1 MRWSAS
7 IKQTCCCHHGVL
19 GINLEFKG
27 NNKEYLLYFVWYII
41 SHNALH
47 GKLFGLGE
55 RENKRRA
62 RYVITVLKYEELYIY
77 M

>member
-1 MRWSAS
+1 M
-7 IKQTCCCHHGVL
+7 
-19 GINLEFKG
+19 EFKG

>member
-1 MRWSAS
+1 M
-7 IKQTCCCHHGVL
+7 G
-19 GINLEFKG
+19 FKG
-27 NNKEYLLYFVWYII
+27 NSKEYLLDLVWYII

-77 M
+77 T